1 MLIGLTVTRGVP
13 CKTIH
18 CACLDSALF
27 ADAVMDPSGSMKL
40 TLSSAGLQGRRGG
53 IVQCSITNILLARGG
68 ADGDSASV
76 QTID

>member
-13 CKTIH
+13 CKTIQR
-18 CACLDSALF
+18 ACLDSALF
-27 ADAVMDPSGSMKL
+27 ADAVMDPSGSMKR
-40 TLSSAGLQGRRGG
+40 TLSSALAGPQGRRGG
-53 IVQCSITNILLARGG
+53 IVNILLARGG